1 MNVQCAAASR
11 SCGGLV
17 GASGVLFKA
26 SIMVVI
32 VGILPLMCAYA
43 AAAAHAVVLPRVA
56 LPVGLSFRVYTI
68 YTYIPVYMYI
78 GYNINADTR
87 LHR

>member
-1 MNVQCAAASR
+1 MR
-11 SCGGLV
+11 SSLAIVWRLV

-68 YTYIPVYMYI
+68 YAYIRMYI
-78 GYNINADTR
+78 HTCIHVYTV
-87 LHR
+87 